1 MLRKI
6 KHYSPKRYLLKM
18 LFREIF
24 IWQEAKIREYF
35 RISIRYLYDT

>member
-6 KHYSPKRYLLKM
+6 KLYIPKRYFLKM
-18 LFREIF
+18 LFTKIF

-35 RISIRYLYDT
+35 RISIRYL